1 MSSPIDP
8 KDGKPAADRL
18 NNKAEEATYR
28 AESVGTEHVD
38 KTRKVQTAPQSGSTE
53 VTQEPKKGGWLKWA
67 LLALLALLL
76 LGLLFWFLNR
86 DGGDDDAAA
95 PATTTSATATATT
108 SPAESS
114 ATSETATEGVAAG
127 AQADPQSALAD
138 AQAFV
143 DSPVPFSY
151 QGLYDHLISAE
162 GGEYT
167 PEAAQFAVD
176 NVNADWNHEA
186 AEAAQG
192 YAANFDMT
200 PEAILDELGAADGG
214 KFTPEQAQAGVATLS

>member
-8 KDGKPAADRL
+8 KNGKSAADHL

-28 AESVGTEHVD
+28 ADSAGVDNVD
-38 KTRKVQTAPQSGSTE
+38 KTRKVETAPISGSTGYKE
-53 VTQEPKKGGWLKWA
+53 EEKKGGWLKWA

-86 DGGDDDAAA
+86 DNDDDEAAA
-95 PATTTSATATATT
+95 PTTTTSATASATT

-114 ATSETATEGVAAG
+114 ATSETAAAG
-127 AQADPQSALAD
+127 AQADPQIALAD
-138 AQAFV
+138 AQALV
-143 DSPVPFSY
+143 DSPLPFSY
-151 QGLYDHLISAE
+151 QGLYDYLISAD

-176 NVNADWNHEA
+176 NVKADWNHEA
-186 AEAAQG
+186 AEGAQG
-192 YAANFDMT
+192 YAANFGMT
-200 PEAILDELGAADGG
+200 PEAILAELSDPAGG
-214 KFTPEQAQAGVATLS
+214 KFTPEQAQAGVNTLS